1 MKRRPVKKV
10 GSEKPMKASVV
21 AIWSKI
27 EYGRTAD
34 SVPMGS
40 AIRMPS
46 SWAEPSTK
54 SVVGSR
60 WRISVSTLTR
70 LAKEKPQSPRSIEEN
85 QRT

>member
-1 MKRRPVKKV
+1 MKKV

-34 SVPMGS
+34 IVPIGS
-40 AIRMPS
+40 ATRIAS

-60 WRISVSTLTR
+60 CRMSVSTFTR
-70 LAKEKPQSPRSIEEN
+70 LANEKPQSPRIIELN
-85 QRT
+85 QRM